1 LAAFNRRYRD
11 SRISLTRGAGVKT
24 PSYYQTVAPRR
35 ENKAQGMTFHNQKM
49 DKAFMKRATPP

>member
-24 PSYYQTVAPRR
+24 PA
-35 ENKAQGMTFHNQKM
+35 
-49 DKAFMKRATPP
+49 